1 MLTYVVR
8 LAAVVLMTAA
18 AGLGVSA
25 PAQAASCS
33 GAHGVTVVVD
43 FHELGGGAQSACDV
57 DGSGKTALTQL
68 KDVGHQLTY
77 VQRQP
82 GFVCRVD
89 GAPATDPCVN
99 TPPSD
104 AYWSLWWSDGKSGTW
119 VYSSSGAA
127 SLQVPD
133 GGYVALSWQGAAG
146 KAAPGVPPT
155 AHASATPTP
164 SPTRHPSSSASPSA
178 SPTRHASSSAAAGP
192 TSSPTTS
199 PPTASSPGSPSTSH
213 PSASTHPA
221 QHQGGKT
228 PTATPTATPT
238 DLPATTKAAE
248 PLDRA
253 AADSD
258 SGLPGW
264 VAPVLVG
271 ALFVAAGAVAFVRR
285 KRAGGA

>member
-1 MLTYVVR
+1 MLRHVVR
-8 LAAVVLMTAA
+8 LVAAVVLTAA

-43 FHELGGGAQSACDV
+43 FHELGGGAQSACDAN
-57 DGSGKTALTQL
+57 GSGKTALTQL
-68 KDVGHQLTY
+68 TDVGHHLAY

-89 GAPATDPCVN
+89 GAPASDPCVN

-119 VYSSSGAA
+119 VYSSSGAS

-133 GGYVALSWQGAAG
+133 GGYVALSWQGGDG
-146 KAAPGVPPT
+146 KSAPSITPT
-155 AHASATPTP
+155 AHASASPTA
-164 SPTRHPSSSASPSA
+164 SPTRHPSSS
-178 SPTRHASSSAAAGP
+178 PTHHASSSPAGGP
-192 TSSPTTS
+192 SSAPATSSPTATS
-199 PPTASSPGSPSTSH
+199 SGSPSPSDSSASARPARH
-213 PSASTHPA
+213 HANKSPSAPPSAAPTSS
-221 QHQGGKT
+221 QTGV
-228 PTATPTATPT
+228 PTAE
-238 DLPATTKAAE
+238 AAE
-248 PLDRA
+248 PLTSA
-253 AADSD
+253 AAESD

-285 KRAGGA
+285 KRAGGP

>member
-1 MLTYVVR
+1 
-8 LAAVVLMTAA
+8 MTAA
-18 AGLGVSA
+18 AGLGVPA

-43 FHELGGGAQSACDV
+43 FHELGGGAQSACDAN
-57 DGSGKTALTQL
+57 GSGKTALTQL

-89 GAPATDPCVN
+89 GAPASDPCVN

-104 AYWSLWWSDGKSGTW
+104 AYWSLWWSDGKSGKW

-133 GGYVALSWQGAAG
+133 GGYVALSWQGGDG
-146 KAAPGVPPT
+146 KAAPGVTPT
-155 AHASATPTP
+155 AHASASPTASPTP
-164 SPTRHPSSSASPSA
+164 RPSSTPNPSSSPNPSSTPTRHGSSSP
-178 SPTRHASSSAAAGP
+178 AGGA

-199 PPTASSPGSPSTSH
+199 SPAATSSRSPRPPH
-213 PSASTHPA
+213 PSASAPA
-221 QHQGGKT
+221 ARQHAGKT
-228 PTATPTATPT
+228 PTATPTAAPT
-238 DLPATTKAAE
+238 DLPATTNAAE

-258 SGLPGW
+258 AGLPGW